1 MVETELVKTLTPFG
15 KTYPF
20 EIPDT
25 ETGNALAYRRIG
37 NRVITKYYDG
47 EHRVSEAMFYV
58 IRQTS
63 NYLDLCNDQE
73 FLSSVNK
80 YSSEK
85 VLSIRDDGYD
95 DFKTSTGQFER
106 QYRLIILHKEEI

>member
-1 MVETELVKTLTPFG
+1 MVETELVKALTPFG

-25 ETGNALAYRRIG
+25 ETGIALAYRRIG
-37 NRVITKYYDG
+37 NRVTVKYYDG
-47 EHRVSEAMFYV
+47 TYRMTEAMFYV
-58 IRQTS
+58 IRQTES
-63 NYLDLCNDQE
+63 YLDLCNDKE
-73 FLSSVNK
+73 FLSSINK

-85 VLSIRDDGYD
+85 VLSIRDEGYD